1 MQDLRELTVYR
12 QLLLGSG
19 DWLFLVAV
27 LILLACAIRLIFFG
41 KPAAHWLIILIGT
54 PLIFAAYVLTARQ
67 LIQTEQIDLHGR
79 PAMEIHQ
86 INMLA
91 FWTLIA
97 LSLYLLKC
105 GIAFIAQKLSQRS
118 GS

>member
-1 MQDLRELTVYR
+1 MQDFRDLPLYR

-41 KPAAHWLIILIGT
+41 KPAAHWLVILIGT
-54 PLIFAAYVLTARQ
+54 PLIFAAYTLTARQ
-67 LIQTEQIDLHGR
+67 ITQTEQIDLHGR

-91 FWTLIA
+91 FWTLIT

-105 GIAFIAQKLSQRS
+105 VIVLIAQKLRQRR
-118 GS
+118 